1 MMSYN
6 DNDYIGTMV
15 MMVINHDHDN
25 DGKFGD
31 GKQIPTICA
40 LPLFTVPV
48 ILIMVILVIILVAHT
63 GGDDHC

>member
-1 MMSYN
+1 MIMSI
-6 DNDYIGTMV
+6 DYIGTMV
-15 MMVINHDHDN
+15 MMVINDGHDN
-25 DGKFGD
+25 DDKFGD
-31 GKQIPTICA
+31 GKQIPTMFA